1 MRVMQAASESYDAT
15 LAPVHTY
22 FVRTAVKAS
31 LYLLPDRATFLRSI
45 GETGAAC
52 PLALLKHSHHCIPP
66 DSSMPSGRNADAELQ
81 PRVLPLFSRNEAF
94 HCVRTCTVRFS
105 HRLLLHLMQ
114 PRVAW
119 GK

>member
-45 GETGAAC
+45 GETGAAS
-52 PLALLKHSHHCIPP
+52 PPHIWKAHIPASHLT
-66 DSSMPSGRNADAELQ
+66 SL
-81 PRVLPLFSRNEAF
+81 
-94 HCVRTCTVRFS
+94 
-105 HRLLLHLMQ
+105 
-114 PRVAW
+114 
-119 GK
+119 